1 MTLRPAADSSGETAR
16 AAPRDEGGRSVWIW
30 VAVAFVG
37 GLIAMAWLMTNL
49 DRVWPTAEG
58 NSMDGAVA
66 APVAAAPPAATPE
79 LARLADSVDPVTGR
93 TIDPIPD
100 ASTPAFGTAPP
111 LQAVGTLTR
120 QVDALE
126 QRLAGVRAA
135 ADGAAAD
142 SSRAEAML
150 LAFAARRTLD
160 RGVPLGFL
168 QAQLRQ
174 RFPGQPR
181 AVDTIVEAAASPVTV
196 ESLRAAL
203 PALAVRRES
212 RLGGLFATLRGEGP
226 PLVRIVR
233 EGEARGD
240 PASLLEDAD
249 AALARGNVDAALSLV
264 GQMPGT
270 EERAQWV
277 RSARRHVAARQAL
290 DVIETAAILQGGG
303 VADQTGRLRHG
314 TPGPLRR

>member
-1 MTLRPAADSSGETAR
+1 MTSRPAADSLRETAR
-16 AAPRDEGGRSVWIW
+16 AAPRDQGSRSVWIW

-49 DRVWPTAEG
+49 DRLWSAADG
-58 NSMDGAVA
+58 NSVGVAVTA
-66 APVAAAPPAATPE
+66 STAPPPAATAE

-93 TIDPIPD
+93 TTDTP
-100 ASTPAFGTAPP
+100 APAFGTTPSP
-111 LQAVGTLTR
+111 QAVGALTR

-135 ADGAAAD
+135 ADGAAAN

-203 PALAVRRES
+203 PTLAVRRKS

-226 PLVRIVR
+226 PLIRIVR

-249 AALARGNVDAALSLV
+249 AALGRGNVDAALSLV
-264 GQMPGT
+264 EQMPGT
-270 EERAQWV
+270 EDRAQWV
-277 RSARRHVAARQAL
+277 LSARRFVSARQAL
-290 DVIETAAILQGGG
+290 DVIETAAILQGSG
-303 VADQTGRLRHG
+303 ATA
-314 TPGPLRR
+314 TTEE